1 MIFADTETTDLTEP
15 KVCSIAMIKVD
26 QFGNIV
32 DTLYEMINPEK
43 EVSLNASQVN
53 GFSLELL
60 QSYKTFRELAD
71 KIINFVGDEVVVF
84 HNADFDMSVLNKEFD
99 ECGKTVD
106 WKIIDTLRLSCDI
119 LNSKHKYVKHNL
131 NALTEYY
138 NLSNLRDDKHDAL
151 IDTKMLKEI
160 YCCLMKD
167 YKEIKNT
174 KDFWTQRGL
183 VELAHYPKSKV
194 CIGGMCYKTCDPN
207 RTREYWRGYGWLN
220 SGDVVEP
227 IYTNKITFNTRD
239 GKMTFDLASISILK
253 IK

>member
-84 HNADFDMSVLNKEFD
+84 HNADFDMSVLNKEFA
-99 ECGKTVD
+99 E
-106 WKIIDTLRLSCDI
+106 
-119 LNSKHKYVKHNL
+119 
-131 NALTEYY
+131 
-138 NLSNLRDDKHDAL
+138 
-151 IDTKMLKEI
+151 
-160 YCCLMKD
+160 
-167 YKEIKNT
+167 
-174 KDFWTQRGL
+174 
-183 VELAHYPKSKV
+183 
-194 CIGGMCYKTCDPN
+194 
-207 RTREYWRGYGWLN
+207 
-220 SGDVVEP
+220 
-227 IYTNKITFNTRD
+227 
-239 GKMTFDLASISILK
+239 
-253 IK
+253 